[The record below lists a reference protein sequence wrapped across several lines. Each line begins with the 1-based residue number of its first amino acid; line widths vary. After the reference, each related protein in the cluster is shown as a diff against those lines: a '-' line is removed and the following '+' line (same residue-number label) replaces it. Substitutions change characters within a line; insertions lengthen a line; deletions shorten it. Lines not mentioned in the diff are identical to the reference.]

1 MQMSGFTLAVF
12 IAAVFLLAGGVKG
25 VLGLG
30 LPTVGMGLLSIVMT
44 PAQAAG
50 ILVIPAL
57 VTNVWQVASG
67 PTLLAL
73 LRRFALMI
81 VATVIGTFSTVE
93 FLTTSSGSTAT
104 GALGAVL
111 AAYGIYGLV
120 GAKLQIRPR
129 WERWLSPLVGFVTG
143 MLNGATGVF
152 VIPAAPY
159 LTSLRLDK
167 EELVQ
172 TVGINAFICPL
183 ALAAALM
190 VHGELR
196 IEVAVD
202 RHLREVGGC
211 RNRLDADLAV
221 RLGEEH
227 ISGDSDDVLPPL
239 LRALRPSTVD
249 ALAGHYGQANA
260 RRMRA
265 QSASACSWPGTSWM
279 VNCV

>member
-1 MQMSGFTLAVF
+1 MSEFALAVF
-12 IAAVFLLAGGVKG
+12 IAAVFLLGGSVKG

-30 LPTVGMGLLSIVMT
+30 LPTVSMGLLSIVMT

-57 VTNVWQVASG
+57 ATNVWQVALG
-67 PTLLAL
+67 PALLAL
-73 LRRFALMI
+73 VRRFALMI
-81 VATVIGTFSTVE
+81 IATVIGTFSTVG
-93 FLTTSSGSTAT
+93 FLTTSSGSAAT

-120 GAKLQIRPR
+120 GASFEISPR
-129 WERWLSPLVGFVTG
+129 WERWLSPFVGFVTG

-159 LTSLRLDK
+159 LSSLRLDK

-172 TVGINAFICPL
+172 SVGINAFVCPL

-196 IEVAVD
+196 VEIAGSWVVALVFSLAGMYVGQI
-202 RHLREVGGC
+202 LRRRTAERTFRRAFFTG
-211 RNRLDADLAV
+211 LLA
-221 RLGEEH
+221 LGAYMC
-227 ISGDSDDVLPPL
+227 
-239 LRALRPSTVD
+239 LRALVIRT
-249 ALAGHYGQANA
+249 
-260 RRMRA
+260 
-265 QSASACSWPGTSWM
+265 
-279 VNCV
+279 

>member
-1 MQMSGFTLAVF
+1 MSDLSLGVF

-57 VTNVWQVASG
+57 VTNIWQVALG

-81 VATVIGTFSTVE
+81 VATVIGTFSTVG
-93 FLTTSSGSTAT
+93 FLTTSSGSAAT

-111 AAYGIYGLV
+111 AAYGTYGLV
-120 GAKLQIRPR
+120 GARLEIRPR
-129 WERWLSPLVGFVTG
+129 WERWLSPLVGCVTG

-152 VIPAAPY
+152 VIPTAPY
-159 LTSLRLDK
+159 LTSLRLGK

-172 TVGINAFICPL
+172 IVGINAFICPL

-190 VHGELR
+190 VHGQLR
-196 IEVAVD
+196 IEVAGSWVVA
-202 RHLREVGGC
+202 LVFSLAGMYVGQIVRRRTDEQAFRRTFFVG
-211 RNRLDADLAV
+211 LLA
-221 RLGEEH
+221 LGTYMF
-227 ISGDSDDVLPPL
+227 
-239 LRALRPSTVD
+239 LRAVVGSNT
-249 ALAGHYGQANA
+249 H
-260 RRMRA
+260 
-265 QSASACSWPGTSWM
+265 AS
-279 VNCV
+279 

>member
-1 MQMSGFTLAVF
+1 MSEFTLAVF

-30 LPTVGMGLLSIVMT
+30 LPTVSMGLLSLVMT

-57 VTNVWQVASG
+57 VTNIWQVALG
-67 PTLLAL
+67 PALLAL
-73 LRRFALMI
+73 VRRFALMI
-81 VATVIGTFSTVE
+81 VATVIGTFSTVG
-93 FLTTSSGSTAT
+93 FLTTSSGSSAT

-120 GAKLQIRPR
+120 GARLEIPPHR
-129 WERWLSPLVGFVTG
+129 ERWLSPLLGFVTG

-159 LTSLRLDK
+159 LTSLRLNK

-172 TVGINAFICPL
+172 SVGINAFICPL

-196 IEVAVD
+196 VE
-202 RHLREVGGC
+202 
-211 RNRLDADLAV
+211 
-221 RLGEEH
+221 
-227 ISGDSDDVLPPL
+227 
-239 LRALRPSTVD
+239 
-249 ALAGHYGQANA
+249 LAGSWVVALVFSLAGMYVGQIVRQRAAEQVFRRAFFVGLLALGTYMCLRGLISPNA
-260 RRMRA
+260 
-265 QSASACSWPGTSWM
+265 QTS
-279 VNCV
+279 

>member
-1 MQMSGFTLAVF
+1 MSEFSLPVF

-44 PAQAAG
+44 PVQAAG

-57 VTNVWQVASG
+57 VTNIWQVASG
-67 PTLLAL
+67 PALVSL

-93 FLTTSSGSTAT
+93 FLTGSPQATAT

-111 AAYGIYGLV
+111 AAYAIYGLV
-120 GAKLQIRPR
+120 GRRLEIRPR
-129 WERWLSPLVGFVTG
+129 AERWLSPLVGLVTG

-152 VIPAAPY
+152 VIPTAPY
-159 LTSLRLDK
+159 LTFLRLGK

-172 TVGINAFICPL
+172 IIGINALVCPL

-190 VHGELR
+190 LHGQLR
-196 IEVAVD
+196 IDVAGSWVVALVFSLAGMYVGQV
-202 RHLREVGGC
+202 LRRRTDEQVFRRTFYIG
-211 RNRLDADLAV
+211 LLA
-221 RLGEEH
+221 LGTYMC
-227 ISGDSDDVLPPL
+227 
-239 LRALRPSTVD
+239 LRAVVGSS
-249 ALAGHYGQANA
+249 AQA
-260 RRMRA
+260 
-265 QSASACSWPGTSWM
+265 S
-279 VNCV
+279 

>member
-1 MQMSGFTLAVF
+1 MSEVTLAVF

-57 VTNVWQVASG
+57 VTNIWQVAWG
-67 PTLLAL
+67 PALFTLI
-73 LRRFALMI
+73 RRFALMI

-93 FLTTSSGSTAT
+93 FLTRSSQSSAA

-120 GAKLQIRPR
+120 GRRLEIRPHL
-129 WERWLSPLVGFVTG
+129 ERWLSPLVGFVTG

-152 VIPAAPY
+152 VIPTAPY
-159 LTSLRLDK
+159 LAALRLDK

-172 TVGINAFICPL
+172 IVGINALICPRSEERRVGKEWRSRWATEIPKRDWSSDVCSSDL
-183 ALAAALM
+183 YLSFPR
-190 VHGELR
+190 LR
-196 IEVAVD
+196 TWRLFD
-202 RHLREVGGC
+202 STKRSWC
-211 RNRLDADLAV
+211 R
-221 RLGEEH
+221 
-227 ISGDSDDVLPPL
+227 S
-239 LRALRPSTVD
+239 
-249 ALAGHYGQANA
+249 
-260 RRMRA
+260 
-265 QSASACSWPGTSWM
+265 SASMPSF
-279 VNCV
+279 V

>member
-1 MQMSGFTLAVF
+1 MSEFTLAVF

-57 VTNVWQVASG
+57 VTNIWQVALG
-67 PTLLAL
+67 PALLAL

-81 VATVIGTFSTVE
+81 VATVTGTFSTVE
-93 FLTTSSGSTAT
+93 FLTGSSQSTAA

-111 AAYGIYGLV
+111 VVYGIYGLV
-120 GAKLQIRPR
+120 GRRLEIHPDS
-129 WERWLSPLVGFVTG
+129 ERWLSPLVGFATG

-152 VIPAAPY
+152 VIPTAPY
-159 LTSLRLDK
+159 LASLRLDK

-172 TVGINAFICPL
+172 IVGINAFVCPL

-196 IEVAVD
+196 VEVAGSWVVA
-202 RHLREVGGC
+202 LVFSLAGMYVGQIVRRRAAEQAFRRAFFIG
-211 RNRLDADLAV
+211 LLA
-221 RLGEEH
+221 LGAYMC
-227 ISGDSDDVLPPL
+227 
-239 LRALRPSTVD
+239 LRAFVIRVW
-249 ALAGHYGQANA
+249 AF
-260 RRMRA
+260 
-265 QSASACSWPGTSWM
+265 
-279 VNCV
+279 

>member
-1 MQMSGFTLAVF
+1 MSEVTLAVF

-57 VTNVWQVASG
+57 VTNIWQVAWG
-67 PTLLAL
+67 PALFTLI
-73 LRRFALMI
+73 RRFALMI

-93 FLTTSSGSTAT
+93 FLTRSSQSSAA

-120 GAKLQIRPR
+120 GRRLEIRPHL
-129 WERWLSPLVGFVTG
+129 ERWLSPLVGFVTG

-152 VIPAAPY
+152 VIPTAPY
-159 LTSLRLDK
+159 LAALRLDK

-172 TVGINAFICPL
+172 IVGINAFICPL

-190 VHGELR
+190 GHGQLR
-196 IEVAVD
+196 IEVAGSWTIALVFS
-202 RHLREVGGC
+202 LAGMYVGQIV
-211 RNRLDADLAV
+211 RRRADEQVFRRTFFIGLLA
-221 RLGEEH
+221 LGAYMC
-227 ISGDSDDVLPPL
+227 
-239 LRALRPSTVD
+239 LRAVVNSY
-249 ALAGHYGQANA
+249 AQA
-260 RRMRA
+260 
-265 QSASACSWPGTSWM
+265 S
-279 VNCV
+279 